1 MVVALVAFAL
11 TISLA
16 SRVFHATEYH
26 TASLHPSSAIEKI
39 QHRDVDGVEW
49 SPSAAQLAVLWV
61 TEAAVI
67 PESRE
72 QVHVRLHDTS
82 LYNRPPPLS

>member
-11 TISLA
+11 TVSLA
-16 SRVFHATEYH
+16 SRVFHATTYD
-26 TASLHPSSAIEKI
+26 TATLHSSSAIEKI
-39 QHRDVDGVEW
+39 QHRDMDGVEW
-49 SPSAAQLAVLWV
+49 GPATAQLIVLWV

-67 PESRE
+67 PENGE
-72 QVHVRLHDTS
+72 HVHVRLHDTS